1 MLCFVFFQSFLIP
14 CWKALTDRCQAE
26 ESKVCGNDA
35 FSKERYEKAPE
46 VEEGKTH

>member
-1 MLCFVFFQSFLIP
+1 MLEN
-14 CWKALTDRCQAE
+14 KALTDRCQAE